1 MSKAFIYGK
10 MVEGENFTDRTK
22 ETKRLKA
29 NFEEGL
35 NTIVIS
41 PRRIGK
47 SSLVNHVKDSIDN
60 PKIRVVMM
68 DIYDCR
74 SEYDFLNR
82 FAAVLIKE
90 AAGRMDRI
98 LDMIQ
103 KFLVR
108 VVPKVSYS
116 ATPLMD
122 YSISL
127 GITPQNYS
135 PEEILALP
143 EIIAQDQGFQIVV
156 CIDEFQ
162 QVGEFPDSVTVQKR
176 MRGVWQR
183 QQNVS
188 YCMYGS
194 KKHMMT
200 MIFQNKRMPFYQ
212 FGEITYLDKI
222 PREDWITYIKSRF
235 LMKGKTISDYFAGKI
250 CDTVDGYSSY
260 VQQLAWDVMQE
271 TESVVTEY
279 SFSDGLEA
287 LLDQNA
293 GLFTNQT
300 ETLTS
305 YQMNL
310 LRAICAGIHSEYTSR
325 AVTEIYNLGAKSN
338 IVRIKTSLA
347 EKEIIDIIKGK
358 AYIADPVFKIWFK
371 KEYCG

>member
-10 MVEGENFTDRTK
+10 MVEGDNFTDRVK
-22 ETKRLKA
+22 ETRRLKA
-29 NFEEGL
+29 NFEEGI

-47 SSLVNHVKDSIDN
+47 SSLIKHVKDSIDN
-60 PKIRVVMM
+60 HKLKVVMM

-82 FAAVLIKE
+82 FASVLMKE
-90 AAGRMDRI
+90 AAGRMERV
-98 LDMIQ
+98 LDTIQ

-116 ATPLMD
+116 PAPLMD

-143 EIIAQDQGFQIVV
+143 EIIAREQGVQIVV

-162 QVGEFPDSVTVQKR
+162 QVGEFPDSITVQKR

-200 MIFQNKRMPFYQ
+200 KIFQNKRMPFYQ

-222 PREDWITYIKSRF
+222 PREDWVNYIVSRF
-235 LMKGKTISDYFAGKI
+235 ATKGKTISDYFAGKI
-250 CDTVDGYSSY
+250 CDAVDGYSSY

-271 TESVVTEY
+271 TESEVTEE
-279 SFSDGLEA
+279 SFENGLEA

-310 LRAICAGIHSEYTSR
+310 LRAICSGIHDEYTSK
-325 AVTEIYNLGAKSN
+325 AVTDVYNLGTRSN

-347 EKEIIDIIKGK
+347 EKEIIDVVKGK
-358 AYIADPVFKIWFK
+358 AYISDPVFLLWFRR
-371 KEYCG
+371 EYQ

>member
-10 MVEGENFTDRTK
+10 MVEGDNFTDRVK
-22 ETKRLKA
+22 ETRRLKA
-29 NFEEGL
+29 NFEEGI

-47 SSLVNHVKDSIDN
+47 SSLIKRVKDSIDN
-60 PKIRVVMM
+60 PMLKVVMM

-82 FAAVLIKE
+82 FAAVLMKE
-90 AAGRMDRI
+90 AAGRIDRV

-108 VVPKVSYS
+108 VVPRVSYS
-116 ATPLMD
+116 PAPLMD

-143 EIIAQDQGFQIVV
+143 EIIAREQGVQIVV

-162 QVGEFPDSVTVQKR
+162 QVGEFPDSITVQKR

-200 MIFQNKRMPFYQ
+200 KIFQNKRMPFYQ

-222 PREDWITYIKSRF
+222 PREDWVNYIVSRF
-235 LMKGKTISDYFAGKI
+235 ATKGKTISDYFAGKI
-250 CDTVDGYSSY
+250 CDAVDGYSSY

-271 TESVVTEY
+271 TESEVTEE
-279 SFSDGLEA
+279 SFANGLEA

-310 LRAICAGIHSEYTSR
+310 LRAICSGIHDEYTSK
-325 AVTEIYNLGAKSN
+325 AVTDIYNLGTRSN

-347 EKEIIDIIKGK
+347 EKEIIDVVKGK
-358 AYIADPVFKIWFK
+358 AYIADPVFELWFK
-371 KEYCG
+371 REYL

>member
-10 MVEGENFTDRTK
+10 MVEGENFTDRIK

-47 SSLVNHVKDSIDN
+47 SSLVKRVKDSIDN
-60 PKIRVVMM
+60 PNIKVVMV

-82 FAAVLIKE
+82 FAAVLMKE
-90 AAGRMDRI
+90 AAGRMDRV
-98 LDMIQ
+98 LDTIQ

-116 ATPLMD
+116 PAPLMD

-127 GITPQNYS
+127 GITPQNYT

-143 EIIAQDQGFQIVV
+143 EIIAQEQGIQIVV

-162 QVGEFPDSVTVQKR
+162 QVGEFPDSITVQKR

-200 MIFQNKRMPFYQ
+200 KIFQNKRMPFYQ

-222 PREDWITYIKSRF
+222 PREDWVSYIKSRF
-235 LMKGKTISDYFAGKI
+235 ATKCKKISDYYAGMI
-250 CDTVDGYSSY
+250 CDTVEGYSSY

-271 TESVVTEY
+271 TETEVTEEN
-279 SFSDGLEA
+279 FANGLEA

-310 LRAICAGIHSEYTSR
+310 LRAICAGIHEEYTSK
-325 AVTEIYNLGAKSN
+325 AVTDVYNLGAKSN
-338 IVRIKTSLA
+338 VVRIKTSLA
-347 EKEIIDIIKGK
+347 EKEIIDVVKGK
-358 AYIADPVFKIWFK
+358 AYIADPVFEMWFK
-371 KEYCG
+371 REYC

>member
-10 MVEGENFTDRTK
+10 MVEGDNFTDRVK
-22 ETKRLKA
+22 ETRRLKA
-29 NFEEGL
+29 NFEEGI

-47 SSLVNHVKDSIDN
+47 SSLIKRVKDSIDN
-60 PKIRVVMM
+60 PMIKVVMM

-82 FAAVLIKE
+82 FAAVLMKE
-90 AAGRMDRI
+90 AAGRMERV
-98 LDMIQ
+98 LDTIQ

-116 ATPLMD
+116 PAPLMD

-143 EIIAQDQGFQIVV
+143 EIIAREQGVQIVV

-162 QVGEFPDSVTVQKR
+162 QVGEFPDSITAQKR

-183 QQNVS
+183 QQDVS

-200 MIFQNKRMPFYQ
+200 RIFQNKRMPFYQ

-222 PREDWITYIKSRF
+222 PREDWVNYIVGRF
-235 LMKGKTISDYFAGKI
+235 STKGKTISDYFAGKI
-250 CDTVDGYSSY
+250 CDAVDGYSSY

-271 TESVVTEY
+271 TESEVTEE
-279 SFSDGLEA
+279 SFANGMEA

-310 LRAICAGIHSEYTSR
+310 LRAICSGVHDEYTSK
-325 AVTEIYNLGAKSN
+325 AVTDVYNLGTKSN

-347 EKEIIDIIKGK
+347 EKEIIDVVKGK
-358 AYIADPVFKIWFK
+358 AYISDPVFELWFRR
-371 KEYCG
+371 EYL

>member
-10 MVEGENFTDRTK
+10 MVEGDNFTDRVK
-22 ETKRLKA
+22 ETRRLKA
-29 NFEEGL
+29 NFEEGV

-47 SSLVNHVKDSIDN
+47 SSLIKRVKDSIDN
-60 PKIRVVMM
+60 PMLKVVMM

-82 FAAVLIKE
+82 FAAVLMKE
-90 AAGRMDRI
+90 AAGRMERV
-98 LDMIQ
+98 LDTIQ

-116 ATPLMD
+116 PAPLMD

-143 EIIAQDQGFQIVV
+143 EIIAREQGVQIVV

-162 QVGEFPDSVTVQKR
+162 QVGEFPDSITVQKR

-200 MIFQNKRMPFYQ
+200 KIFQNKRMPFYQ

-222 PREDWITYIKSRF
+222 PREDWVNYIVSRYST
-235 LMKGKTISDYFAGKI
+235 KGKTISDYFAGKI
-250 CDTVDGYSSY
+250 CDAVDGYSSY

-271 TESVVTEY
+271 TESEVTEE
-279 SFSDGLEA
+279 SFANGLEA

-310 LRAICAGIHSEYTSR
+310 LRAICSGIHDEYTSK
-325 AVTEIYNLGAKSN
+325 AVTDVYNMGTKSN

-347 EKEIIDIIKGK
+347 EKEIIDVVKGK
-358 AYIADPVFKIWFK
+358 AYISDPVFELWFRR
-371 KEYCG
+371 EYM

>member
-10 MVEGENFTDRTK
+10 MVEGDNFTDRVK
-22 ETKRLKA
+22 ETRRLKA
-29 NFEEGL
+29 NFEEGI

-47 SSLVNHVKDSIDN
+47 SSLIKRVKDSIDN
-60 PKIRVVMM
+60 PMIKVVMM

-82 FAAVLIKE
+82 FAAVLMKE
-90 AAGRMDRI
+90 AAGRMERV
-98 LDMIQ
+98 LDTIQ
-103 KFLVR
+103 KFLGR

-116 ATPLMD
+116 PAPLMD

-143 EIIAQDQGFQIVV
+143 EIIAREQGVQIVV

-162 QVGEFPDSVTVQKR
+162 QVGEFPDSITVQKR

-183 QQNVS
+183 QQDVS

-200 MIFQNKRMPFYQ
+200 RIFQNKRMPFYQ

-222 PREDWITYIKSRF
+222 PREDWVNYIVGRF
-235 LMKGKTISDYFAGKI
+235 STKGKTISDYFAGKI
-250 CDTVDGYSSY
+250 CDAVDGYSSY

-271 TESVVTEY
+271 TESEVTEE
-279 SFSDGLEA
+279 SFANGMEA

-310 LRAICAGIHSEYTSR
+310 LRAICSGIHDEYTSK
-325 AVTEIYNLGAKSN
+325 AVTDVYNLGTKSN

-347 EKEIIDIIKGK
+347 EKEIIDVVKGK
-358 AYIADPVFKIWFK
+358 AYISDPVFELWFRR
-371 KEYCG
+371 EYL

>member
-10 MVEGENFTDRTK
+10 MVEGDNFTDRVK
-22 ETKRLKA
+22 ETRRLKA
-29 NFEEGL
+29 NFEEGI

-47 SSLVNHVKDSIDN
+47 SSLIKRVKDSIDN
-60 PKIRVVMM
+60 PKLKVVMM

-82 FAAVLIKE
+82 FAAVLMKE
-90 AAGRMDRI
+90 AAGRMERV
-98 LDMIQ
+98 LDTIQ

-116 ATPLMD
+116 PAPLMD

-143 EIIAQDQGFQIVV
+143 EIIAREQGVQIVV

-162 QVGEFPDSVTVQKR
+162 QVGEFPDSITVQKR

-200 MIFQNKRMPFYQ
+200 KIFQNKRMPFYQ

-222 PREDWITYIKSRF
+222 PREDWVNYIVSRF
-235 LMKGKTISDYFAGKI
+235 SIKGKTISDYFAGKI
-250 CDTVDGYSSY
+250 CDAVDGYSSY

-271 TESVVTEY
+271 TESEVTEE
-279 SFSDGLEA
+279 SFENGLEA
-287 LLDQNA
+287 LLDQNS

-310 LRAICAGIHSEYTSR
+310 LRAICSGIHDEYTSK
-325 AVTEIYNLGAKSN
+325 AVTDVYNLGTKSN

-347 EKEIIDIIKGK
+347 EKEIIDVVKGK
-358 AYIADPVFKIWFK
+358 AYISDPVFELWFK
-371 KEYCG
+371 KVYL

>member
-10 MVEGENFTDRTK
+10 MVEGDNFTDRVK
-22 ETKRLKA
+22 ETKRLRA

-47 SSLVNHVKDSIDN
+47 SSLVKHVKDSIDN
-60 PKIRVVMM
+60 PKVKVVMM

-82 FAAVLIKE
+82 FAAVLMKE
-90 AAGRMDRI
+90 AAGTMDRV
-98 LDMIQ
+98 LDTIK
-103 KFLVR
+103 KFLIR

-116 ATPLMD
+116 PAPLMD

-127 GITPQNYS
+127 GITPQNYT

-143 EIIAQDQGFQIVV
+143 EIIAKEQGVQMVV

-162 QVGEFPDSVTVQKR
+162 QVGEFPDSITVQKR

-183 QQNVS
+183 QQNVA

-200 MIFQNKRMPFYQ
+200 KIFQNKRMPFYQ
-212 FGEITYLDKI
+212 FGEISYLDKI
-222 PREDWITYIKSRF
+222 PREDWVVYIKSRF
-235 LMKGKTISDYFAGKI
+235 STKGKSISDDFAGRI

-271 TESVVTEY
+271 TEVEVTEE
-279 SFSDGLEA
+279 SFANGLEA

-300 ETLTS
+300 ENLTS

-310 LRAICAGIHSEYTSR
+310 LRAICAGIHDEYTSK
-325 AVTEIYNLGAKSN
+325 AVTDVYNLGAKSN
-338 IVRIKTSLA
+338 VVRIKTSLA
-347 EKEIIDIIKGK
+347 EKEIIDVKKGK
-358 AYIADPVFKIWFK
+358 AYIADPVFEMWFRR
-371 KEYCG
+371 EYC

>member
-10 MVEGENFTDRTK
+10 MVEGDNFTDRVK
-22 ETKRLKA
+22 ETRRLKA
-29 NFEEGL
+29 NFEEGI

-47 SSLVNHVKDSIDN
+47 SSLIKRVKDSIDN
-60 PKIRVVMM
+60 PMIKVVMM

-82 FAAVLIKE
+82 FAAVLMKE
-90 AAGRMDRI
+90 AAGRMERV
-98 LDMIQ
+98 LDTIQ

-116 ATPLMD
+116 PAPLMD

-143 EIIAQDQGFQIVV
+143 EIIAREQGVQIVV

-162 QVGEFPDSVTVQKR
+162 QVGEFPDSITVQKR

-183 QQNVS
+183 QQDVS

-200 MIFQNKRMPFYQ
+200 RIFQNKRMPFYQ

-222 PREDWITYIKSRF
+222 PREDWVNYIVGRF
-235 LMKGKTISDYFAGKI
+235 STKGKTISDYFAGKI
-250 CDTVDGYSSY
+250 CDAVDGYSSY

-271 TESVVTEY
+271 TESEVTEE
-279 SFSDGLEA
+279 SFANGMEA

-310 LRAICAGIHSEYTSR
+310 LRAICSGIHDEYTSK
-325 AVTEIYNLGAKSN
+325 AVTDVYNLGTKSN

-347 EKEIIDIIKGK
+347 EKEIIDVVKGK
-358 AYIADPVFKIWFK
+358 AYISDPVFELWFRR
-371 KEYCG
+371 EYL

>member
-10 MVEGENFTDRTK
+10 MVEGENFTDRVK

-35 NTIVIS
+35 NTIIIS

-47 SSLVNHVKDSIDN
+47 SSLVKRVMDSIDN
-60 PKIRVVMM
+60 PSIKVVMM

-82 FAAVLIKE
+82 FAAVLMKE
-90 AAGRMDRI
+90 AAGRMDRV
-98 LDMIQ
+98 LDTIQ

-116 ATPLMD
+116 PAPLMD
-122 YSISL
+122 FSVSL
-127 GITPQNYS
+127 GITPKNYT
-135 PEEILALP
+135 PEEIYALP
-143 EIIAQDQGFQIVV
+143 ELIAQEQGVQIVV

-162 QVGEFPDSVTVQKR
+162 QVGEFPDSINVQKR

-200 MIFQNKRMPFYQ
+200 KIFQNKRMPFYQ
-212 FGEITYLDKI
+212 FGEITYLDRI
-222 PREDWITYIKSRF
+222 PREDWISYIKSRF
-235 LMKGKTISDYFAGKI
+235 SMKGKIISDDFAGRI
-250 CDTVDGYSSY
+250 CDAVNGYSSY

-271 TESVVTEY
+271 TEAEVTEE
-279 SFSDGLEA
+279 SFANGLDA

-310 LRAICAGIHSEYTSR
+310 LRAICAGIHGEYTSK
-325 AVTEIYNLGAKSN
+325 AVTDVYNLGTKSN

-347 EKEIIDIIKGK
+347 EKEIIDVAKGN
-358 AYIADPVFKIWFK
+358 AYMADPVFEMWFK
-371 KEYCG
+371 REYC